1 MSIFCQAQ
9 NLLSQKLIYASLNS
23 AKRAIAP
30 KNTGYVDSLKGVLRF
45 NNGLVYLNPVTT
57 AGPQMSM
64 YITGVSNLITGD
76 VDVQILG
83 RVSPDVSDSVG
94 VLGDITL
101 KNVLDEHTS
110 YGETIAK
117 LFTSYNSELPQMDIS
132 KIPALTS
139 KYQAETKNFRVI
151 IAGNPES
158 IKSIKSFTWVNPL
171 GFNERA

>member
-1 MSIFCQAQ
+1 M
-9 NLLSQKLIYASLNS
+9 
-23 AKRAIAP
+23 
-30 KNTGYVDSLKGVLRF
+30 
-45 NNGLVYLNPVTT
+45 
-57 AGPQMSM
+57 
-64 YITGVSNLITGD
+64 
-76 VDVQILG
+76 QILG

-117 LFTSYNSELPQMDIS
+117 LFTSCNSELPQMDIS

-171 GFNERA
+171 GSMKELKTYTQSEKQQPQQEKPQIVQPAEPPETPSSTRGFLDSIPDDFH